1 MEITELKSKV
11 KSFVE
16 RRSEFVCE
24 VLFILNKDHGKEI
37 KMADIDQNDQESLK
51 NQFLDHLKET
61 IVTKSD
67 LKINDISRIDERKNF
82 IFRYDYDEQ
91 PDDFEMFNTIKTQD
105 EFEIFSFAH
114 DKLEEI
120 FGVVFILNLNDLTL
134 ISYKQNYPINLYK
147 RDGKSMGLWKSKV
160 WKSKERLV
168 QVPEDILKVYPNC
181 DFFFLNDDL
190 FIRNVKVLERQ
201 FSFEK
206 IINNKATEA
215 IDLIKAVDWIEDITV
230 FEGRLND
237 LTFARKLA
245 QIGQYSIV
253 LNNLN
258 FNDVA
263 NFIDNYPPLMGKI
276 DFNSTQTKVILN
288 TKKSQNLFLKL
299 LNDDF
304 LTSLLTDKNYDSANK
319 DLVDV

>member
-1 MEITELKSKV
+1 MEITELKSKI

-37 KMADIDQNDQESLK
+37 KMADIDKDDQESLK
-51 NQFLDHLKET
+51 IDFLDHLEET
-61 IVTKSD
+61 IVTKAD
-67 LKINDISRIDERKNF
+67 LKINDISRVDERKNF

-91 PDDFEMFNTIKTQD
+91 PDDFELFNTIKTQD
-105 EFEIFSFAH
+105 EFDTFSFAH

-134 ISYKQNYPINLYK
+134 ITYKQNYPINLYK
-147 RDGKSMGLWKSKV
+147 RDSKAMGLWKSE
-160 WKSKERLV
+160 ERLV
-168 QVPEDILKVYPNC
+168 QIPEDILKVYPNC
-181 DFFFLNDDL
+181 DLFFLNDDL
-190 FIRNVKVLERQ
+190 FIRNLKVLERQ

-206 IINNKATEA
+206 IINKKATEA
-215 IDLIKAVDWIEDITV
+215 IDLIKAVDWIEDTTGL
-230 FEGRLND
+230 ESRLND

-245 QIGQYSIV
+245 QIGEHSIV
-253 LNNLN
+253 LNNLD
-258 FNDVA
+258 FSDVA
-263 NFIDNYPPLMGKI
+263 NFIDNFPLLTGKI

-304 LTSLLTDKNYDSANK
+304 LTSLLTEKNYDSANK